1 MTNKETVRNYLLLK
15 TIKGV
20 SDSSIFALYKKFAS
34 LDGIFEI
41 DKTKLVD
48 VVGEHIAS
56 LIKME
61 NTDLDFVSSEL
72 EKVKKYSIKILT
84 LEDEFYPSLLR
95 EINSPPAYLYC
106 LGNYEIFKMP
116 SVAIVGSRKASKKAV
131 NFTMKLAQDLAEL
144 GLNIVSG
151 FAVGIDIAAHL
162 GAIKKGKTTAV
173 FGNGFL
179 YVYPESNK
187 KYFKEIIKKGCIVS
201 EFFLDTK
208 PDAYNFPR
216 RNRII
221 AGMSYGVIV
230 VEAAE
235 KSGSLITARLAM
247 EENREVFAVPSW
259 PEEKNCGTNKLIKEG
274 AKLVENYYDVVEELV
289 KHVESLKMIDKNI
302 NDNNINFNDD
312 FEKLIYQL
320 IAESPKSI
328 DEICVETGRDLVEIM
343 NKLSEME
350 LRGLLNLDINGK
362 YNIGRV

>member
-1 MTNKETVRNYLLLK
+1 MVSKETVKNYLLLK
-15 TIKGV
+15 TIKGI
-20 SDSSIFALYKKFAS
+20 SDNIIFTLYKKYTS
-34 LDGIFEI
+34 LSGIFEV
-41 DKTKLVD
+41 DKANLAE
-48 VVGEHIAS
+48 VVGERTAS
-56 LIKME
+56 LI
-61 NTDLDFVSSEL
+61 DLKNADVDFVNNEL
-72 EKVKKYSIKILT
+72 EKTKKYSIKIIT
-84 LEDEFYPSLLR
+84 LEDDFYPSLLK

-106 LGNYEIFKMP
+106 LGDYETLKMP
-116 SVAIVGSRKASKKAV
+116 SIAIVGSRKATKKAV

-151 FAVGIDIAAHL
+151 FAAGIDIAAHL

-187 KYFKEIIKKGCIVS
+187 KYFKEIIKKGCIIT
-201 EFFLDTK
+201 EFSLDTK

-235 KSGSLITARLAM
+235 KSGSLITASLAM
-247 EENREVFAVPSW
+247 EENREVFAVPIW
-259 PEEKNCGTNKLIKEG
+259 PEEKNNGTNKLIKEG
-274 AKLVENYYDVVEELV
+274 AKLIENYYDVVEELV
-289 KHVESLKMIDKNI
+289 KYVDSLKMIDKKI

-312 FEKLIYQL
+312 FEKVLYQL

-328 DEICVETGRDLVEIM
+328 DEICIETGKELVEIM

-350 LRGLLNLDINGK
+350 LKGLLSLDIDGK
-362 YNIGRV
+362 YYARRV